1 MEVVD
6 SIEVLAK
13 QLAVARAT
21 GAVIGL
27 VPTMGALHR
36 GHLALVAAARGECDT
51 VVVSAFVNPAQFG
64 PGEDLRAYPRD
75 PEGDRAR
82 AEAAGADILFV
93 PESAEMYPSAPL
105 TAVAVADLGDRLEGA
120 SRPGHFVGVA
130 TVVVKLLN
138 LVGPSRAYF
147 GEKDYQQLL
156 VVRRA
161 VEDLS
166 IPTRIVACPTVR
178 EPDGLALS
186 SRNAH
191 LAPAERAAASVVY
204 RALNQGRA
212 AVLSGERKAASVRE
226 AMAGTLRP
234 ESLII
239 ILDYAEVATADG
251 LSPAA
256 DPLSGELRLLI
267 AVRVGAVRL
276 IDNLG
281 VTVP

>member
-1 MEVVD
+1 MD